1 MAGRAALAPRVSPDR
16 RQMVGPWGLEPQTST
31 VSKLMRLLNQLICLP
46 VRMGKSF
53 GIVFDFRL
61 AVT

>member
-1 MAGRAALAPRVSPDR
+1 
-16 RQMVGPWGLEPQTST
+16 MVGPWGFEPQTST